1 MDNNKAAH
9 DKVDELLESTSEER
23 RFKLNFAEIES
34 ILGTQIKK
42 DEDID
47 SSNEKKPKKAV
58 QPPKKET
65 KKFVFEKPVSPVT
78 EAELV
83 IKKPVSPVIEAEPII
98 EEPVSPVIE
107 AEPVIEELVSPVV
120 EVETVIEE
128 PVAPVV
134 EVETI
139 IEEPE
144 PVPVTVNEPVPAN
157 KPAQA
162 QQQKMCIIDETSTS
176 VVIEQGPDISVNEI
190 VSGVSTKKAKEKK
203 PKEPLK
209 LKPIQIVIM
218 ALVGLVALWTIMYTV
233 DHTLAANGISPVF
246 SRETE
251 TYADGSASYKG
262 LGYKVQFK
270 FDSQGNL
277 TQQVCP
283 FWQEG
288 PNDIVEFP
296 GQ

>member
-1 MDNNKAAH
+1 MDKNKANL
-9 DKVDELLESTSEER
+9 DKIDDLLESTSEEN
-23 RFKLNFAEIES
+23 RFKLNFAKIESVLGSQINAIEDYESSSETKTEDVALPSDEKVQKFEIEES
-34 ILGTQIKK
+34 F
-42 DEDID
+42 D
-47 SSNEKKPKKAV
+47 SA
-58 QPPKKET
+58 
-65 KKFVFEKPVSPVT
+65 
-78 EAELV
+78 AE
-83 IKKPVSPVIEAEPII
+83 IEPIEEAQEFVP
-98 EEPVSPVIE
+98 EEPVPSVV
-107 AEPVIEELVSPVV
+107 AVEPIS
-120 EVETVIEE
+120 
-128 PVAPVV
+128 
-134 EVETI
+134 
-139 IEEPE
+139 EEPE
-144 PVPVTVNEPVPAN
+144 PAPVRE
-157 KPAQA
+157 PAQA
-162 QQQKMCIIDETSTS
+162 QQQKLCIIDETSTS

-209 LKPIQIVIM
+209 LKPIQIIIM
-218 ALVGLVALWTIMYTV
+218 AIVGLAALWTIMYTV
-233 DHTLAANGISPVF
+233 DHTLAANGVSPVF

-251 TYADGSASYKG
+251 TFADGSASYKG

>member
-1 MDNNKAAH
+1 MDDNKARL
-9 DKVDELLESTSEER
+9 DRIDDLLDSTSEEK
-23 RFKLNFAEIES
+23 RFKLNFAKIES
-34 ILGTQIKK
+34 VIGSQDKEIK
-42 DEDID
+42 DAD
-47 SSNEKKPKKAV
+47 SSTATKTEEVVLPSDKEV
-58 QPPKKET
+58 Q
-65 KKFVFEKPVSPVT
+65 KFE
-78 EAELV
+78 
-83 IKKPVSPVIEAEPII
+83 I
-98 EEPVSPVIE
+98 EEPVNPVIDVKPI
-107 AEPVIEELVSPVV
+107 AEEVVPAEKPVAEEKASVK
-120 EVETVIEE
+120 E
-128 PVAPVV
+128 PVAEKKAVAAK
-134 EVETI
+134 
-139 IEEPE
+139 E
-144 PVPVTVNEPVPAN
+144 PVQT
-157 KPAQA
+157 
-162 QQQKMCIIDETSTS
+162 QQQKICIIDETSTS

-190 VSGVSTKKAKEKK
+190 VSGVSTKSKKEKK

-218 ALVGLVALWTIMYTV
+218 ALVGLVALWVIMFTV

-251 TYADGSASYKG
+251 TFADGSASYKG

-283 FWQEG
+283 FWEEG

>member
-1 MDNNKAAH
+1 MDDNKARL
-9 DKVDELLESTSEER
+9 DRIDDLLDSTSEEK
-23 RFKLNFAEIES
+23 RFKLNFAKIESVIGSQDKEIKDADSSTATKTEEVVLPSDKEVQKFEIEES
-34 ILGTQIKK
+34 V
-42 DEDID
+42 D
-47 SSNEKKPKKAV
+47 S
-58 QPPKKET
+58 
-65 KKFVFEKPVSPVT
+65 
-78 EAELV
+78 
-83 IKKPVSPVIEAEPII
+83 
-98 EEPVSPVIE
+98 
-107 AEPVIEELVSPVV
+107 VV
-120 EVETVIEE
+120 EVEPIAEVQEFEFEE
-128 PVAPVV
+128 PVNPVIDV
-134 EVETI
+134 KPIAEEVVPAEKPVA
-139 IEEPE
+139 EEKASVKE
-144 PVPVTVNEPVPAN
+144 PVAEKKAVAAKEPV
-157 KPAQA
+157 QT
-162 QQQKMCIIDETSTS
+162 QQQKICIIDETSTS

-190 VSGVSTKKAKEKK
+190 VSGVSTKSKKEKK

-218 ALVGLVALWTIMYTV
+218 ALVGLVALWVIMFTV

-251 TYADGSASYKG
+251 TFADGSASYKG

-283 FWQEG
+283 FWEEG